1 MQAANLPDNKKT
13 GRIRD
18 KAENQTLKSDFLRYA
33 NHFIFDY
40 LLHLIVCSLKNIAI
54 SFGE

>member
-1 MQAANLPDNKKT
+1 MRIANLPNNKKT
-13 GRIRD
+13 ERI
-18 KAENQTLKSDFLRYA
+18 KNKTENQTLKSDFLRYA

-40 LLHLIVCSLKNIAI
+40 LLYLIAWSLKNIAI